1 MSEITRVVRAAG
13 RRLFVMEVLRALVLS
28 VFVAVSLMVVLRIVQ
43 QVFGLA
49 VEWRAV
55 MILGGS
61 IAAAGTLVWSLV
73 ARPRPMQAARVLDE
87 RANLRESLSTA
98 LSIGAPKE
106 AWSQLV
112 VDSARQKAAAVKVS
126 AAIPIEAPKRW
137 HWPLAAALALG
148 IAWTLPAWDVLG
160 RKSKRQEEET
170 RQKELIA
177 VKQEIQ
183 ENKKKLDDLLAQV
196 APELKNEQGA
206 QPRPEEVQPAALKP
220 EQLRAAEMKRLTD
233 LAEKLQAKAN
243 GEKGMQ
249 MEALKQLMSQL
260 KHPGDSPMN
269 DLYKSLAKGDFSK
282 ANEALNEM
290 KAKLAAGDMSEAD
303 KKKLAEAM
311 QKLAEQLEK
320 QGDVSK
326 DLAKALEQ
334 AGADPKEASDLSKQ
348 LAANPDMIKKALEAM
363 KNLTPEQREKL
374 QKEMESKCKAGQK
387 AGKMGKAAKK
397 CAGGMQQGDMGE
409 ASEGMGDLSDEAKE
423 GELTQEELEKMDQAL
438 KACEG
443 QLAGLGGQCQGEGSN
458 DEWQQQEGDWQEGD
472 SNKQGQGGKGGGPG
486 KGFGSRKGSTPTE
499 FSTEQQKMKV
509 KTGQGPIIGKQYV
522 KGEQVVGESSAEF
535 AQAVEASDKTAQEA
549 LSNGEVPP
557 ELRKTVQS
565 YFGALKQKAK
575 AAEPAAPEKAAEPA
589 KN

>member
-61 IAAAGTLVWSLV
+61 IAAAGTLVWSLGS
-73 ARPRPMQAARVLDE
+73 RPRTMEAARVLDE

-112 VDSARQKAAAVKVS
+112 VDSARQKAASVKVS

-148 IAWTLPAWDVLG
+148 IAWTLPTWDVLG
-160 RKSKRQEEET
+160 KKSKRQEEET

-196 APELKNEQGA
+196 APELKNEQGQ
-206 QPRPEEVQPAALKP
+206 QPKPEELQAKELKP

-233 LAEKLQAKAN
+233 LAEKLQAKAS

-249 MEALKQLMSQL
+249 MEALKQLMAQL

-269 DLYKSLAKGDFSK
+269 DVYKNLAKGDFSK

-320 QGDVSK
+320 QSDVSK

-334 AGADPKEASDLSKQ
+334 AGADPKEASDLAKQ

-409 ASEGMGDLSDEAKE
+409 ASEGASELSDEAKE

-443 QLAGLGGQCQGEGSN
+443 QLACLGGQCQGEGET

-472 SNKQGQGGKGGGPG
+472 SNKMGQGGKGGGPG

-499 FSTEQQKMKV
+499 FSTEQQKIKT

-535 AQAVEASDKTAQEA
+535 VQAVEASDKTAQEA

-575 AAEPAAPEKAAEPA
+575 ASEPAAPEKAAEPA
-589 KN
+589 KK

>member
-1 MSEITRVVRAAG
+1 MSEITRAVRAAG

-28 VFVAVSLMVVLRIVQ
+28 VFVAISLMAVLRIVQ

-55 MILGGS
+55 MIVGGS

-98 LSIGAPKE
+98 LSIGTPKE

-112 VDSARQKAAAVKVS
+112 VDSARQKAAAVRVS
-126 AAIPIEAPKRW
+126 QAIPIEAPRRW

-148 IAWTLPAWDVLG
+148 IAWTLPNWDVLG
-160 RKSKRQEEET
+160 KKQKRQDEEA

-177 VKQEIQ
+177 VKQEIK
-183 ENKKKLDDLLAQV
+183 EGNKKLDDLLAQV
-196 APELKNEQGA
+196 APELKNELGN
-206 QPRPEEVQPAALKP
+206 PNKPEELQPAALKP
-220 EQLRAAEMKRLTD
+220 EQIRAAEMKRLTD

-249 MEALKQLMSQL
+249 MEALKELMAQL

-269 DLYKSLAKGDFSK
+269 DLYKSLAKGDFAK
-282 ANEALNEM
+282 GNEALNEM
-290 KAKLAAGDMSEAD
+290 KAKLASGDMSEAD

-311 QKLAEQLEK
+311 QKLADQLEK
-320 QGDVSK
+320 KSDVSK

-334 AGADPKEASDLSKQ
+334 AGADPKEAADLAKQ
-348 LAANPDMIKKALEAM
+348 LAANPDMIKKALENM
-363 KNLTPEQREKL
+363 KNLSPEQREKL

-387 AGKMGKAAKK
+387 AGKMGQSAKK
-397 CAGGMQQGDMGE
+397 CAGGLQQGDMGE
-409 ASEGMGDLSDEAKE
+409 ASEGMGELSDDTKD
-423 GELTQEELEKMDQAL
+423 GELTQEELEKMDEAL
-438 KACEG
+438 KAC
-443 QLAGLGGQCQGEGSN
+443 QSQMACLGGNCDGDGGKT

-472 SNKQGQGGKGGGPG
+472 SNKNGQGGKGGGPG
-486 KGFGSRKGSTPTE
+486 HGFGKRAGSTPTD
-499 FSTEQQKMKV
+499 FSTEQQKMKT

-535 AQAVEASDKTAQEA
+535 VQAVEASDKTAQEA

-565 YFGALKQKAK
+565 YFGALKKKADQTK
-575 AAEPAAPEKAAEPA
+575 PAEKPAEADK
-589 KN
+589 K